1 MISENVDQS
10 PLIWAVS
17 FPVVI
22 ILFHMADSSYFWQ
35 FFLAVAQVKILTE
48 KSNKS
53 FTREPVTSNSES
65 IYGEH

>member
-1 MISENVDQS
+1 M
-10 PLIWAVS
+10 
-17 FPVVI
+17 VI
-22 ILFHMADSSYFWQ
+22 ILLHMADSSYKYFWQ
-35 FFLAVAQVKILTE
+35 FLLADAQVKILTE